1 VSEVNTA
8 LAELL
13 NDPLGLLVLLLQQ
26 KSITFGC

>member
-13 NDPLGLLVLLLQQ
+13 NDPLGLQVLLLQR
-26 KSITFGC
+26 KSIPQM